1 MISLLL
7 LKEALLIP
15 LLFKGALLIN
25 LYPILLHS
33 QALSSVIMFTY

>member
-25 LYPILLHS
+25 LYPILLLS
-33 QALSSVIMFTY
+33 QALLSVIMFTY